1 MHNPLYNLGQTRSA
15 QKHNHLLLTPDTFV
29 RTPLPGMK
37 ACMAVVHAGPAIG
50 ARFAEYTAE
59 FESGGELGPT
69 TVQRFLYVLEG
80 QLKIEVEGRQNVL
93 DARGYGYLPEGAQH
107 RVVATKTSRAVVIEK
122 RYESLASFESPR
134 AIISSEDAIP
144 SEPLDGDASLQVKHL
159 LPDTMHFDF
168 AVNSMVY
175 QPGAAL
181 SMVEMHI
188 MEHGLLMLEG
198 GGIYRLGDS
207 WYPVTA
213 GDFIW
218 MAPWCPQWFGAIGK
232 VPAKY
237 LIYKDSNRHPLAPAP
252 PSEVVRAASSVS
264 VEKSGTPQP
273 TPASQRKTAKHPSKK
288 SQR

>member
-1 MHNPLYNLGQTRSA
+1 VNNPLHNLGQTRSA

-29 RTPLPGMK
+29 RTALPGMK
-37 ACMAVVHAGPAIG
+37 ACMAVVHAGPAMG
-50 ARFAEYTAE
+50 ANFTQYTAE

-69 TVQRFLYVLEG
+69 ATQRFLYVLEG
-80 QLKIEVEGRQNVL
+80 QLKIEVDGRQNVL
-93 DARGYGYLPEGAQH
+93 DARGYAYLPEGASH

-122 RYESLASFESPR
+122 HYEPHASFESPR
-134 AIISSEDAIP
+134 PIVSNEDAIS

-159 LPDTMHFDF
+159 LPDTMNFDF

-175 QPGAAL
+175 QLGAAL
-181 SMVEMHI
+181 SIVEMHI

-232 VPAKY
+232 SPAKY
-237 LIYKDSNRHPLAPAP
+237 LIYKDWNRHPLAPAP
-252 PSEVVRAASSVS
+252 SPDVARAISSVS
-264 VEKSGTPQP
+264 VEKSGTPQR

>member
-1 MHNPLYNLGQTRSA
+1 VHNPLHNLGQTRSA

-29 RTPLPGMK
+29 RTVLPGMK
-37 ACMAVVHAGPAIG
+37 ACAAIVHASPAMG
-50 ARFAEYTAE
+50 AKFIQYTAE
-59 FESGGELGPT
+59 FESGGELGAT
-69 TVQRFLYVLEG
+69 TAQRFLYVLEG
-80 QLKIEVEGRQNVL
+80 QLNLEVGGRQSELAV
-93 DARGYGYLPEGAQH
+93 RGYGYLPEDTQH

-122 RYESLASFESPR
+122 QYQPLASFESPR
-134 AIISSEDAIP
+134 AIISIEDSIASEA
-144 SEPLDGDASLQVKHL
+144 LDGDASLQVKHL
-159 LPDTMHFDF
+159 LPDTMPFDF

-181 SMVEMHI
+181 SMVEMHV

-232 VPAKY
+232 VSAKY
-237 LIYKDSNRHPLAPAP
+237 LIYKDWNRHPLAPAP
-252 PSEVVRAASSVS
+252 LSDVVHATSSVS
-264 VEKSGTPQP
+264 TEKSGTPQL
-273 TPASQRKTAKHPSKK
+273 TPAPQRKTAKNPPMK
-288 SQR
+288 SRR